1 MVGEGTVGDYT
12 NVVLFLATAGVV
24 VPIFRR
30 FRLSP
35 VLAFL
40 GAGVALGPFGLGALQ
55 GELPWLRYVTM
66 KSSASMDQLAQF
78 GVVFLLFAIG
88 LELSWE
94 RLWTMRRFVFG
105 LGGSQVV
112 VCSAVIAGVAMLLGQ
127 GSVAAILLGAALALS
142 STAIVMPLLAERNR
156 QFSRPGR
163 ATFSVLLLQDLAVA
177 PILVTIA
184 VLGGDHSGS
193 FSPKLILA
201 FAAAAL
207 GLLVLVVLGRL
218 VLRPMM
224 RSVAK
229 ADSEELFVAASLLIV
244 VGAGLVAAVSGLSMA
259 LGAFVAGLLLAET
272 EYRKDIER
280 TVAPFKG
287 LLLGLFF
294 VSIGIGLDLSLLAAQ
309 PGWIVALLVGLL
321 MLNGSI
327 IFVLARLFGLGAAAA
342 AETALL
348 LAAGGE
354 FAFVILHSAA
364 TEDLLDR
371 RLVQTVLVSATLS
384 MFCIPVLASVGAA
397 LGRATG
403 AKARQPPI
411 DPLRSARSKV
421 LIVGYGRV
429 GRLVADM
436 LARHGVPWIAI
447 ERAPRLIATVR
458 RQGHDVILGDAA
470 QPDMLERLGLDT
482 ALAVVVTMDSA
493 EAAEAV
499 VVTARAL
506 APSLGIVARARDA
519 EQAGR
524 LHQLGATD
532 VVPETIEASLRLS
545 EALLSRIGMPPDAV
559 VASIRQRRDEFRH
572 QAANADTANRQG
584 RRASHR

>member
-1 MVGEGTVGDYT
+1 
-12 NVVLFLATAGVV
+12 
-24 VPIFRR
+24 
-30 FRLSP
+30 
-35 VLAFL
+35 
-40 GAGVALGPFGLGALQ
+40 
-55 GELPWLRYVTM
+55 
-66 KSSASMDQLAQF
+66 
-78 GVVFLLFAIG
+78 
-88 LELSWE
+88 LSWE

-127 GSVAAILLGAALALS
+127 GPVAGVLLGAALALS
-142 STAIVMPLLAERNR
+142 STAVVMPLLAERNR

-309 PGWIVALLVGLL
+309 PGWIVALLVGLML
-321 MLNGSI
+321 LNGSI
-327 IFVLARLFGLGAAAA
+327 IFGLARLFGLGAAAA
-342 AETALL
+342 TETALL

-371 RLVQTVLVSATLS
+371 RLVQMVLVSATLS
-384 MFCIPVLASVGAA
+384 MFCIPVLASGGAA
-397 LGRATG
+397 LGRATS

-421 LIVGYGRV
+421 LVVGYGRV

-436 LARHGVPWIAI
+436 LTRHGVPWIAI

-470 QPDMLERLGLDT
+470 QPDVLERLGLDT
-482 ALAVVVTMDSA
+482 ALAVVVTMDST

-499 VVTARAL
+499 VVTARSL
-506 APSLGIVARARDA
+506 APGLGIVARARDA

-559 VASIRQRRDEFRH
+559 AASIRQRRDEFRQ